1 MISLREASLSYKRYA
16 MKFNQFIDHIQPRLY
31 AAIIY
36 LSDSLLDDPAYLA
49 LIFS

>member
-1 MISLREASLSYKRYA
+1 MINLREASLSYKRYV
-16 MKFNQFIDHIQPRLY
+16 MKFNQFIDRIQPRVY
-31 AAIIY
+31 AALIY